1 MACVMCIISTWMP
14 IIKVGEYFK
23 RNWDWDEFQVRWN
36 RFLGSNIER
45 NWECLDVS
53 MDSGLFGSY
62 NYVAVG
68 IERNV

>member
-1 MACVMCIISTWMP
+1 MCTVYKIYMGAYNKSGG
-14 IIKVGEYFK
+14 GECFK

-45 NWECLDVS
+45 NWVCLDVS

-62 NYVAVG
+62 NYVAG